1 MKRLFDR
8 DSNGSPLR
16 IGDVLKLAKRD
27 FNTEIDKNKLNY
39 VLIGD
44 PALKLA
50 YPEHSIQV
58 TRING
63 NSGEKNIEMI
73 PGKNYTVRVKYDLTK
88 MSYFPISTV
97 IYTITYMTKK
107 NSSPHWHIK
116 TKKHGLIR
124 IAPIY

>member
-1 MKRLFDR
+1 MKRLLER

-16 IGDVLKLAKRD
+16 IGDVLKLAKQD

-73 PGKNYTVRVKYDLTK
+73 PGKNYTVEGLRNTF
-88 MSYFPISTV
+88 SPAET
-97 IYTITYMTKK
+97 
-107 NSSPHWHIK
+107 SSASNWQ
-116 TKKHGLIR
+116 
-124 IAPIY
+124 

>member
-73 PGKNYTVRVKYDLTK
+73 PGKNYTVE
-88 MSYFPISTV
+88 
-97 IYTITYMTKK
+97 
-107 NSSPHWHIK
+107 
-116 TKKHGLIR
+116 GEIR
-124 IAPIY
+124 SHQNELLSDFNGYL